1 MLNLKSS
8 LVHDILREV
17 FEAILPQLTR
27 PNGRQLVLATNF
39 SQIYCKD
46 AKKDLIKS
54 PVLATMKSVPEATD
68 PPAKKWGQQI
78 HLEMEGTIHFQVQ
91 KATTTNNKKRKKKK
105 KGGGEG
111 AECWNRPFGLDKNK
125 NGKKVVQ
132 GSYQRFINQPN
143 HSSPQTGRV
152 LETPRPFGDTMPG
165 WSLFPIV
172 TDALSS

>member
-91 KATTTNNKKRKKKK
+91 KATTTNNKKKKKK
-105 KGGGEG
+105 KPPGGVKVPSAGIDLLVWTKTKTAKRWFKAATSVSLINLTTLPPKQVG
-111 AECWNRPFGLDKNK
+111 SWRPLDHSEIRCQDGLFS
-125 NGKKVVQ
+125 Q
-132 GSYQRFINQPN
+132 
-143 HSSPQTGRV
+143 
-152 LETPRPFGDTMPG
+152 L
-165 WSLFPIV
+165 
-172 TDALSS
+172 